1 MEIDKRDFI
10 AMNNNSSKV
19 AIERNSSFL
28 MNCYAKI
35 CKDENQSTK
44 EEFIKYYKEAIDI
57 GNTDSMCRHAL
68 MLEEEFIKYY
78 KEAIDIGNTDSMCR
92 HALMLEEEFIK
103 YYKVAIERDSSFLM
117 NCYAKIFKD
126 ENQSTKEEFIKYYK
140 EAIDKAYKLALM
152 IQNGDGINTYK

>member
-44 EEFIKYYKEAIDI
+44 EEFIKYYKEAID
-57 GNTDSMCRHAL
+57 
-68 MLEEEFIKYY
+68 
-78 KEAIDIGNTDSMCR
+78 
-92 HALMLEEEFIK
+92 
-103 YYKVAIERDSSFLM
+103 
-117 NCYAKIFKD
+117 
-126 ENQSTKEEFIKYYK
+126 
-140 EAIDKAYKLALM
+140 KAYKLALM

>member
-19 AIERNSSFL
+19 AIERDSSFL
-28 MNCYAKI
+28 MNCYAKT

-44 EEFIKYYKEAIDI
+44 
-57 GNTDSMCRHAL
+57 
-68 MLEEEFIKYY
+68 
-78 KEAIDIGNTDSMCR
+78 
-92 HALMLEEEFIK
+92 EEFIK

-152 IQNGDGINTYK
+152 LQNGDGINTYK

>member
-1 MEIDKRDFI
+1 MNAITAYAFILNSNECNKEEVIKYCWMEIDKRDFI

-44 EEFIKYYKEAIDI
+44 
-57 GNTDSMCRHAL
+57 
-68 MLEEEFIKYY
+68 EEFIKYY